1 MQNEKKSYRK
11 LWTLLIIVG
20 VLVTV
25 TFTGVL
31 ETWIDDMIDNM
42 EQKDTDERNRVQQR
56 VFKDT
61 MFINE
66 DGSEERAFKIPE
78 GHSKEGSGAAAI
90 SETEARKY
98 FKDNPDQ
105 FESLTFE
112 DAVASLELEI
122 MKYAVNKASGKKQ

>member
-20 VLVTV
+20 VLGTV

-31 ETWIDDMIDNM
+31 ETWIDDRIDNM
-42 EQKDTDERNRVQQR
+42 EQKDTDERNRVQQKE
-56 VFKDT
+56 FKDSK
-61 MFINE
+61 FINE
-66 DGSEERAFKIPE
+66 DGSEETAFKIPE
-78 GHSKEGSGAAAI
+78 GHSKSGKGYAAI
-90 SETEARKY
+90 SETEARKH

-112 DAVASLELEI
+112 DAVESGELET
-122 MKYAVNKASGKKQ
+122 MKYAVNKASGF